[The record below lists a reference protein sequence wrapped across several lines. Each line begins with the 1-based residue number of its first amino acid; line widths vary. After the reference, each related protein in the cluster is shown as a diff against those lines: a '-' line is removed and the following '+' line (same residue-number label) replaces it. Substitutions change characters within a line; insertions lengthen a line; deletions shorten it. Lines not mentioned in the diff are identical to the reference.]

1 MLKWLVAVD
10 GSEPSERALDHVVA
24 LAQRIDGLE
33 AVLVNVQAEPEFR
46 VLALHRDE
54 ILAELKAAGEAILA
68 PAGARL
74 AEAGVEVETRVE
86 TGEPASVIARLAVET
101 GADGMVMG
109 TRGLAPMTGLLLGS
123 VATKVLH
130 LVQIP
135 VTLVR

>member
-24 LAQRIDGLE
+24 LARRIEGLE

-54 ILAELKAAGEAILA
+54 ILAELKAAGEAVLA

-74 AEAGVEVETRVE
+74 AEAGIEVETRVE
-86 TGEPASVIARLAVET
+86 TGEPASVIARLAAET
-101 GADGMVMG
+101 GADGIVMG